1 MILTDREHITP
12 FIVGVAGGTGGGKT
26 TVSNELRAI
35 IGSQKMAYIQH
46 DSYYREIGHL
56 SPEERAAR
64 NYDHPDSLET
74 ELLIDHLVQLKAG
87 RSVEVPIY
95 DFEVHNRR
103 SETITVQ
110 PSAIILVEGILI
122 FVEPELRAL
131 MDLRVFVD
139 TAADLRMIRRLQR
152 DMAERGRTLE
162 SIINQY
168 LTTVRP
174 MHLEFVEPSKRHA
187 DFIMP
192 ANDYN
197 PVAMEMIVS
206 RLEAVLAQA
215 DAQLTNRS

>member
-1 MILTDREHITP
+1 MTDREHITP

-56 SPEERAAR
+56 SPEERSAR

-74 ELLIDHLVQLKAG
+74 ELLIEHLIQLKAG
-87 RSVEVPIY
+87 HSVEVPIY

-103 SETITVQ
+103 AETITTD

-122 FVEPELRAL
+122 FVEPELREL

-206 RLEAVLAQA
+206 RLEAVVAQSE
-215 DAQLTNRS
+215 AQSSKPS